1 MPSRIR
7 QRRILTNRKRS
18 RPVQQPIVA
27 VRSPKKR
34 KKWTKEQMVKAME
47 AVRSG
52 SGINRAALDYGV
64 PHTTLKDRLSG
75 RVKDGVLP
83 GPEPY
88 LASEEEKELA
98 TFLVDC
104 AAVGFGKTRREVMG
118 IVEQVILEKEAAE
131 KRKILRAEKIS
142 DGWWRRFQKRQK
154 ELSLRRGD
162 NTSHLRM
169 DAVNGDTMKQYF
181 DLLEDVLTEH
191 NLKDL
196 PSQIYNMDESGMP
209 LDPKALNVV
218 TKRGVKKVRSR
229 STGQKGQITIVAC
242 GSAVSQVIPPMVI
255 FDAKKLCYAWTANE
269 VTGTSYG
276 LSDSG
281 WITTPLFE
289 GWLTDHFLTHAVPGR
304 PLLLLLDGHS
314 THYQPEV
321 VRFAKEKNIIMLCLP
336 PHTTHE
342 AQPLDCSVFS
352 ALKSRWRTVCHKFIR
367 SNPHKT
373 ITKFNFAVT
382 PANVMAGFKVCGVYP
397 FDRSA
402 IKIHPKPVDKKDCQR
417 EKVVVAC
424 KRIRVS
430 DGEERNDASSNDSAK
445 QQSDAESSPVEFSVE
460 QEELFQ
466 RRFNEG
472 YNLFIDP
479 NYVGWLT
486 INHPEA
492 LPDSAPTNNY
502 GDSLIAHFSDVTP
515 ETPLEVIEQ
524 DSSHV
529 TPETPLEVTE
539 QDSSHVTPE
548 TPLEVTE
555 QGMLN
560 FALIV

>member
-1 MPSRIR
+1 
-7 QRRILTNRKRS
+7 
-18 RPVQQPIVA
+18 
-27 VRSPKKR
+27 
-34 KKWTKEQMVKAME
+34 
-47 AVRSG
+47 
-52 SGINRAALDYGV
+52 
-64 PHTTLKDRLSG
+64 
-75 RVKDGVLP
+75 
-83 GPEPY
+83 
-88 LASEEEKELA
+88 
-98 TFLVDC
+98 
-104 AAVGFGKTRREVMG
+104 
-118 IVEQVILEKEAAE
+118 
-131 KRKILRAEKIS
+131 
-142 DGWWRRFQKRQK
+142 
-154 ELSLRRGD
+154 
-162 NTSHLRM
+162 
-169 DAVNGDTMKQYF
+169 
-181 DLLEDVLTEH
+181 
-191 NLKDL
+191 
-196 PSQIYNMDESGMP
+196 
-209 LDPKALNVV
+209 
-218 TKRGVKKVRSR
+218 
-229 STGQKGQITIVAC
+229 
-242 GSAVSQVIPPMVI
+242 
-255 FDAKKLCYAWTANE
+255 
-269 VTGTSYG
+269 
-276 LSDSG
+276 
-281 WITTPLFE
+281 
-289 GWLTDHFLTHAVPGR
+289 
-304 PLLLLLDGHS
+304 
-314 THYQPEV
+314 
-321 VRFAKEKNIIMLCLP
+321 MLCLP

-373 ITKFNFAVT
+373 ITKFNFSKLFAEAWLQAVT

-417 EKVVVAC
+417 EKDVVAC